1 MKILHLII
9 NSHGGGAEK
18 TVQELHLA
26 LLERGHE
33 SKIAC
38 IDPDFLSG
46 SRNLQSEYVL
56 NAKRKRGLGRIIV
69 SAIAL
74 NQILEDYAPDILQVN
89 CEAPELVTA
98 LSRWQK
104 YAKHLVVTEH
114 SSSPWRQAPFLG
126 LYIRR
131 FSSLRKGRFT
141 SCANFNNS
149 VYFDSTKSVVIENL
163 LRSTTT
169 LPRIKL
175 QSSFQGIFLAQRLF
189 AVKRIGP
196 LFKVIGKIGTTIP
209 LIVCGDGPE
218 LNKLRK
224 IASTLKLT
232 VDFKLQVPNPWNYYV
247 DGFLYVSNSS
257 HEGNPLSVAEA
268 VACNAPIL
276 ISDISTHK
284 FAVSKSNQ
292 LFSDSDELEQRLSNL
307 LNGQLSLADFQ
318 TEDYFRDQ
326 FLISRSSKVIIE
338 KWENFY
344 ASL

>member
-9 NSHGGGAEK
+9 NSHGGGAER
-18 TVQELHLA
+18 TVQELHHA

-38 IDPDFLSG
+38 IDPELFSG
-46 SRNLQSEYVL
+46 LRKLQPEYVL
-56 NAKRKRGLGRIIV
+56 NTKRKKRLGRIIV
-69 SAIAL
+69 SVIAL
-74 NQILEDYAPDILQVN
+74 NQILEDYAPDILQIN
-89 CEAPELVTA
+89 CEAPEIVAA

-114 SSSPWRQAPFLG
+114 NSTPWSHAPLLG
-126 LYIRR
+126 VYIRR
-131 FSSLRKGRFT
+131 FSSIRKSRFT
-141 SCANFNNS
+141 ACANFKS
-149 VYFDSTKSVVIENL
+149 SAYFDSTKSVVIENM

-169 LPRIKL
+169 LPRIKV
-175 QSSFQGIFLAQRLF
+175 QSSFRGIFLAQRLF

-196 LFKVIGKIGTTIP
+196 LFRIIGKIGNTIP

-224 IASTLKLT
+224 IASTLKLN
-232 VDFKLQVPNPWNYYV
+232 VDFKLQVPNPWDHYE

-257 HEGNPLSVAEA
+257 REGNPLSVAEA
-268 VACNAPIL
+268 VVCNAPIL
-276 ISDISTHK
+276 ISGITTHK
-284 FAVSKSNQ
+284 FAVTKSNQ
-292 LFSDSDELEQRLSNL
+292 IFSNSLELEQRLSKL
-307 LNGQLSLADFQ
+307 VNGELSLSDFQ
-318 TEDYFRDQ
+318 PEDHFREQ
-326 FLISRSSKVIIE
+326 FLISRSSKVIVE